1 MNQRQMDRRLGHV
14 DERLDQ
20 MGDLVAKAIALAVN
34 GLNHPRRELGTD
46 ARAIEDQVDLLDDA
60 LEQDCQNV
68 MALNAPVARDMR
80 HLMVAMRI
88 TLLLEDIGDEAE
100 SIARRARFLA
110 RNVVVARPAALLD
123 LADLVVSTFTEAR
136 SVLKTGDPETAKR
149 VFAGKVVAGELSRAA
164 FTALGESIR
173 DDSSHASEWSH
184 LLRATERLRTILD
197 RCKELVEEGWF
208 LHHGTSLRHHHE
220 KLA

>member
-1 MNQRQMDRRLGHV
+1 MNQRQIDRRLGQV
-14 DERLDQ
+14 DERLEQ
-20 MGDLVAKAIALAVN
+20 MGDLVAKAIALAVD
-34 GLNHPRRELGTD
+34 GLKHPRRDLGTD
-46 ARAIEDQVDLLDDA
+46 ARAIEVEVDLLDDS
-60 LEQDCQNV
+60 LEQDCQEL
-68 MALNAPVARDMR
+68 MALNSPVARDLR

-110 RNVVVARPAALLD
+110 RHEVVARPAALLE
-123 LADLVVSTFTEAR
+123 LADLAVSTFAEAR
-136 SVLKTGDPETAKR
+136 SVLKTGDHDTAR
-149 VFAGKVVAGELSRAA
+149 RIFAGKVVAGELSRTA
-164 FTALGESIR
+164 FADLGESIR
-173 DDSSHASEWSH
+173 NDSGHADEWSH

-208 LHHGTSLRHHHE
+208 FHHGTSLRHHHE